1 MGIWTR
7 AVTGAVSVVFAAGIG
22 AADAQQ
28 SNWTFFG
35 NLPASN
41 IYGQTTAAGFER
53 IKERTNGELNI
64 RYVFF
69 GETPYKHTEALN
81 LMKDGL
87 TQMVEWSPALTSATY
102 PAIGA
107 SELPFLIPTMSDGQE
122 SLEKMNAVWESDAFK
137 AAVDGIVSAN
147 GAAVMT
153 RHYYPPMNL
162 WVADK
167 DFTDIFSIRGQ
178 KIRTIN
184 SEYGTL
190 LTEVGASPVT
200 MTSPEVYEAL
210 QRNVMSGVLTGSPN
224 IIQSKWN
231 EVLNSAYIANMSLPA
246 SFLLIRTDMLESLPA
261 EQRAI
266 LEEEMEKT
274 GEDLRR
280 VMWESDLATIEELKT
295 EGFNVVEAT
304 DEDYAKLREI
314 AETKIWPAWIKN
326 AGPEGEA
333 LLNAAVE
340 TLGN

>member
-1 MGIWTR
+1 MKLWPR
-7 AVTGAVSVVFAAGIG
+7 AVAGLTGAVIALGFG
-22 AADAQQ
+22 AAEAK

-35 NLPASN
+35 NMPRGNA
-41 IYGQTTAAGFER
+41 YGQAMAAGFER
-53 IKERTNGELNI
+53 IREKTDGELNI

-107 SELPFLIPTMSDGQE
+107 SELPFLIPSMSDAQE
-122 SLEKMNAVWESDAFK
+122 SLEKMNAVWDSEAYRT
-137 AAVDGIVSAN
+137 AVDDIVSAN
-147 GAAVMT
+147 GAVALA

-162 WVADK
+162 WVADE
-167 DFTDIFSIRGQ
+167 DLEDMFSIRGQ

-184 SEYGTL
+184 AEYGIL
-190 LTEVGASPVT
+190 LEEVGASPVT

-231 EVLNSAYIANMSLPA
+231 EVLNSVYVANMSLPA
-246 SFLLIRTDMLESLPA
+246 SFLLIREDMLDSLP
-261 EQRAI
+261 EDQRTI
-266 LEEEMEKT
+266 LEEEMEVL

-280 VMWESDLATIEELKT
+280 VMWETDTSTLARLEEEDFT
-295 EGFNVVEAT
+295 VVEAT
-304 DEDYAKLREI
+304 DEDYARLREI
-314 AETKIWPAWIKN
+314 AQTKIWPAWVRS
-326 AGPEGEA
+326 AGDEGQA
-333 LLNAAVE
+333 LLDAA
-340 TLGN
+340 LGALGE